1 MGEALELRVAAA
13 GLLAR
18 NWDACAWR
26 FPRTS
31 AFILRAPSRAPAGTI
46 ASMAEPDPLPPELL
60 DGYHRFRAG
69 RFREDRERYESL
81 AEHGQRPGAMLIA
94 CSDSR
99 SAPEQVFDAAPGDL
113 FVVRNIAAWV
123 PPYRAGAEARS
134 TGAALEY
141 AVHALP
147 ISSIVVM
154 GHAGCG
160 GIRAAIDSTYGPSTS
175 EFVGPWIRDIETLA
189 RDVPDGTDR
198 QRAVELRTVEQSVA
212 NLETYPWLADLIRS
226 DMLAVSGARFAIAT
240 GDLDVLTPAGWQ
252 RVERT

>member
-1 MGEALELRVAAA
+1 
-13 GLLAR
+13 
-18 NWDACAWR
+18 
-26 FPRTS
+26 
-31 AFILRAPSRAPAGTI
+31 
-46 ASMAEPDPLPPELL
+46 MAEPDPLPLELL

-69 RFREDRERYESL
+69 RFAEDHERYRAL
-81 AEHGQRPGAMLIA
+81 AEQGQRPGSMLIA

-123 PPYRAGAEARS
+123 PPYRAGSEARS

-147 ISSIVVM
+147 IASIVVM

-160 GIRAAIDSTYGPSTS
+160 GVRAAIDPTYGPPTS
-175 EFVGPWIRDIETLA
+175 EFVGPWIRDIERLA
-189 RDVPDGTDR
+189 HEVPDGTPDR
-198 QRAVELRTVEQSVA
+198 QRAVELLTVQQSVA

-226 DMLAVSGARFAIAT
+226 DMLAVAGARFAIAT
-240 GDLDVLTPAGWQ
+240 GELEVLTQDGWQ
-252 RVERT
+252 RVDAG